1 MDKNMDDKQL
11 SHISI
16 EQATRL
22 VTLLEQGNVT
32 SANELFEELSRNMQQ
47 ELFDEI
53 GKVTRQ
59 LHDSVVDFSLDD
71 SFSSMV
77 NSSLPDAK
85 ERLLYV
91 VDMTAKAATQ
101 TMDAVDECIPL
112 AEKHRSQVT
121 EIQPSWERLKNCKI
135 KVGEFRELREKLDQY
150 FTESVTDAET
160 LNNKLNEILMAQGFQ
175 DLTGQV
181 LYKISDLVKEV
192 EDNLINLLK
201 VFGQHQ
207 GNSVVER
214 IDNCIAPDGPVVPG
228 AKQHDVV
235 SGQDEVDDLLS
246 SLGF

>member
-1 MDKNMDDKQL
+1 MDDTQH
-11 SHISI
+11 SHISLA
-16 EQATRL
+16 QATQL
-22 VTLLEQGNVT
+22 VTLLEQGDVGR
-32 SANELFEELSRNMQQ
+32 ANELFEQVSRQMQPKI
-47 ELFDEI
+47 FDEV
-53 GKVTRQ
+53 GKLTRQ
-59 LHDSVVDFSLDD
+59 LHNSVVDFSLDE

-91 VDMTAKAATQ
+91 VDMTAKAANQ

-112 AEKHRSQVT
+112 AEKHRTQVT

-135 KVGEFRELREKLDQY
+135 KVGEFRELREKLDNY
-150 FTESVTDAET
+150 FSESVIDAQT
-160 LNNKLNEILMAQGFQ
+160 LNSKLNDILMAQGYQ

-192 EDNLINLLK
+192 EENLINLLK
-201 VFGQHQ
+201 VFGQHDDDV
-207 GNSVVER
+207 VVER
-214 IDNCIAPDGPVVPG
+214 IDNCTAPDGPVVPS

>member
-1 MDKNMDDKQL
+1 MDDEKL
-11 SHISI
+11 SHISL
-16 EQATRL
+16 EQANQL
-22 VTLLEQGNVT
+22 VTLLGQGNVT

-47 ELFDEI
+47 ELFEEI

-101 TMDAVDECIPL
+101 TMDAVDDCIPL
-112 AEKHRSQVT
+112 AQKHREQVVQ
-121 EIQPSWERLKNCKI
+121 IQPSWERLKSCKI

-150 FTESVTDAET
+150 FTESVSDAEI
-160 LNNKLNEILMAQGFQ
+160 LNSKLNEILLAQGFQ

-181 LYKISDLVKEV
+181 LYKISDLVQDV
-192 EDNLINLLK
+192 EENLINLLK

-207 GNSVVER
+207 DNTVVER
-214 IDNCIAPDGPVVPG
+214 IDNCIIADGPVVPS